1 MALSQEEL
9 DRLTRESADP
19 NSWGTDEFT
28 PDRSFNENSR
38 LSDLELVATIERR
51 NQERK
56 PTYKL
61 RLEYR
66 RRLLQRQEG

>member
-9 DRLTRESADP
+9 DRLTRESVDP
-19 NSWGTDEFT
+19 NSWGTDSLT
-28 PDRSFNENSR
+28 PGRSFAENAHLTDS
-38 LSDLELVATIERR
+38 ELVATIERR
-51 NQERK
+51 NRERK

-66 RRLLQRQEG
+66 RRLLQRQ